1 VALVDM
7 DSDTATIAVMAHGL
21 LGVVGVIHG
30 AATMLQGRMDRLSAE
45 KRMELLEMILQQTGL
60 LSGVLQDLMRGL
72 PVEQQARLQA
82 LAAER
87 PHSAA

>member
-1 VALVDM
+1 MDM

-30 AATMLQGRMDRLSAE
+30 AATMLQGRLDRLSAE
-45 KRMELLEMILQQTGL
+45 KRDELLSMILQQTGL

-72 PVEQQARLQA
+72 PPEQQSRLQA
-82 LAAER
+82 LAAQR